1 MIKKIQI
8 DRFKSLRH
16 TDWLKLGR
24 VTLLTGANG
33 KGKSSFC
40 QTLLT
45 LSQTWRRGLMD
56 NLLPSGVWKD
66 LGSFGN
72 IVYAYGDDKSIG
84 MHILTDAERD
94 NDFELLYRQ
103 SGDNE
108 TLGELVSAKVGGVP
122 ITDDAGSS
130 DDGEDEGPE
139 MVEDVHE
146 IRLGSLRDFPTL
158 IALERMYYVAAERK
172 PAPAQQQIDETT
184 PHINLAPDG
193 SNVLNILWK
202 NREFGAVEK
211 VQKLLDDV
219 LEGGGL
225 TLNLAGDQL
234 VLKMNSVADGH
245 YFLPVNVGYGYSYIL
260 TLLAAVALA
269 PDGSYIIVENP
280 EAHLHPSAQARVMN
294 VLIKTATERN
304 IQLIV
309 ETHSDHVLNTSLRAV
324 NDCRLNRDD
333 FEILFFSNAMDE
345 NGAIEAV
352 VQNLTVNDLG
362 HILNPPLQFFEQYSQ
377 DLRALYAPPVRQETC
392 PRHE

>member
-1 MIKKIQI
+1 MIRNIQI

-16 TDWLKLGR
+16 TDWLKLGK

-33 KGKSSFC
+33 RGKSSFC
-40 QTLLT
+40 QALLT
-45 LSQTWRRGLMD
+45 LSQSWRRGLMD
-56 NLLPSGVWKD
+56 NLLPSGTWKD

-103 SGDNE
+103 SNENE
-108 TLGELVSAKVGGVP
+108 TLGELASAKVGGVP

-130 DDGEDEGPE
+130 DDGDDEGTARGE
-139 MVEDVHE
+139 EYHE

-184 PHINLAPDG
+184 PHVNLAPDG

-202 NREFGAVEK
+202 NRDYGVIEK
-211 VQKLLDDV
+211 VQALLDEV

-225 TLNLAGDQL
+225 ILDLVGDQL
-234 VLKMNSVADGH
+234 VLKINSVSDGH

-269 PDGSYIIVENP
+269 ADGSYIIVENP

-294 VLIKTATERN
+294 VLIRAATERN

-324 NDCRLNRDD
+324 NDHRLSKDL
-333 FEILFFSNAMDE
+333 FEILFFSNTTDE
-345 NGAIEAV
+345 NGATEAI
-352 VQNLTVNDLG
+352 VQNLQVNELG
-362 HILNPPLQFFEQYSQ
+362 HILNPPQQFFEQYSQ
-377 DLRALYAPPVRQETC
+377 DLRALYAPPVRRSA
-392 PRHE
+392 PSHHE

>member
-16 TDWLKLGR
+16 TDWLKLGK

-56 NLLPSGVWKD
+56 NLLPSGAWKD
-66 LGSFGN
+66 LGNFGN
-72 IVYAYGDDKSIG
+72 IVYAYGEDKSIG
-84 MHILTDAERD
+84 MHIITDAERD
-94 NDFELLYRQ
+94 YDFELLYRQ
-103 SGDNE
+103 SSDNE
-108 TLGELVSAKVGGVP
+108 TLGELVNAKVGGVP
-122 ITDDAGSS
+122 ITDDAVSS
-130 DDGEDEGPE
+130 DDGDDDGTEVAEEG
-139 MVEDVHE
+139 HE

-158 IALERMYYVAAERK
+158 VSLERMYYVAAERK

-202 NREFGAVEK
+202 NREYGAVEK
-211 VQKLLDDV
+211 VQKLLDEV

-225 TLNLAGDQL
+225 VLSLAGDQL

-260 TLLAAVALA
+260 TLLAAIALA

-294 VLIKTATERN
+294 ELIEAATNRN

-324 NDCRLNRDD
+324 NDHRLNKDD
-333 FEILFFSNAMDE
+333 FEILFFSNSKDE
-345 NGAIEAV
+345 NGATEAIA
-352 VQNLTVNDLG
+352 QNLTVNELG
-362 HILNPPLQFFEQYSQ
+362 HILNPPRQFFEQYSQ
-377 DLRALYAPPVRQETC
+377 DLRALYAPPVRQDV
-392 PRHE
+392 RSHHE